1 MKLLIAQISD
11 LHIRP
16 AGQLA
21 YGVAETNVMA
31 ERAIHALSRLRPQP
45 DVVILTGDAAD
56 CGLDEE
62 YAILLALLDR
72 LPCPVHIV
80 PGNHDRRENMRAAFA
95 PFGKFGARGPLNFA
109 ADAGPLRLVGL
120 DSLVEGASHG
130 ELSSETLAFLEGEL
144 SAHRDRP
151 TIVCL
156 HHPPFVCG
164 IEHMDRIRLLAG
176 GEELAGIIGRHPQVE
191 RILAGHHHR
200 SIQARFAGTICQI
213 APSVGHA
220 VVLDLNPD
228 GPAAFALEPP
238 AFLLHQWSESA
249 GVVTHTCFVDRAPG
263 PFPFVL
269 PPEYPGR

>member
-109 ADAGPLRLVGL
+109 
-120 DSLVEGASHG
+120 
-130 ELSSETLAFLEGEL
+130 
-144 SAHRDRP
+144 
-151 TIVCL
+151 
-156 HHPPFVCG
+156 
-164 IEHMDRIRLLAG
+164 
-176 GEELAGIIGRHPQVE
+176 
-191 RILAGHHHR
+191 
-200 SIQARFAGTICQI
+200 
-213 APSVGHA
+213 
-220 VVLDLNPD
+220 
-228 GPAAFALEPP
+228 
-238 AFLLHQWSESA
+238 
-249 GVVTHTCFVDRAPG
+249 
-263 PFPFVL
+263 
-269 PPEYPGR
+269 